1 MLVAIGTQSLQPLK
15 YIASHCGEILSGTCA
30 QCEFHDWAFGGTC
43 TISVPEFD
51 IAALDEMMSWEEGLM
66 CRTVPEEFCSTF
78 EDVL

>member
-1 MLVAIGTQSLQPLK
+1 MKYLVEHALNASFTIGL
-15 YIASHCGEILSGTCA
+15 
-30 QCEFHDWAFGGTC
+30 GGTC